1 MFFKNGNSKELVIAR
16 ASNVRINT
24 METKVKKVACKKKL
38 SK

>member
-1 MFFKNGNSKELVIAR
+1 VNLKELVIAR

-24 METKVKKVACKKKL
+24 METKVKKVACKNNL